1 MSKEKQP
8 EQTRE
13 MFAAADERLAR
24 VYDILEKSAQEREE
38 DRKRAEAEREED
50 RKRAEAEREA
60 DRKKAEAER
69 KKAEAEREED
79 RKRER
84 ERDEKIAQ
92 ERAKEREED
101 RKRDEERSAKAAEE
115 MAEIRRGIK
124 ETRKLIGDHT
134 NNEGELLE
142 TICKVALAKMGE
154 IDGVPLDDVQG
165 MKSDKHGVEVDV
177 VGVNGKVLFPVE
189 VKRTMS
195 PEDVRHFVE
204 VRVERFKKAFVKDKE
219 VRPVII
225 FGLPRSGET
234 KEDPVEVALEL
245 GLIAMQSIG
254 ENKLATI
261 TDPSQVVKRQ
271 HKD

>member
-1 MSKEKQP
+1 
-8 EQTRE
+8 
-13 MFAAADERLAR
+13 
-24 VYDILEKSAQEREE
+24 
-38 DRKRAEAEREED
+38 
-50 RKRAEAEREA
+50 
-60 DRKKAEAER
+60 
-69 KKAEAEREED
+69 
-79 RKRER
+79 
-84 ERDEKIAQ
+84 
-92 ERAKEREED
+92 
-101 RKRDEERSAKAAEE
+101 
-115 MAEIRRGIK
+115 MAEIRQGIK

-225 FGLPRSGET
+225 FGLPRSGKGANGK
-234 KEDPVEVALEL
+234 KEDPVQVALEL
-245 GLIAMQSIG
+245 GLIVMQSIG

>member
-1 MSKEKQP
+1 
-8 EQTRE
+8 

-24 VYDILEKSAQEREE
+24 VYDILERSAQ
-38 DRKRAEAEREED
+38 
-50 RKRAEAEREA
+50 
-60 DRKKAEAER
+60 
-69 KKAEAEREED
+69 EREED

-92 ERAKEREED
+92 EREADRKKAEAERAED

>member
-1 MSKEKQP
+1 
-8 EQTRE
+8 

-24 VYDILEKSAQEREE
+24 VYDILERSAQ
-38 DRKRAEAEREED
+38 
-50 RKRAEAEREA
+50 
-60 DRKKAEAER
+60 
-69 KKAEAEREED
+69 EREED

-92 ERAKEREED
+92 EREADRKKAEAERAED

-245 GLIAMQSIG
+245 GLIVMQSIG

>member
-24 VYDILEKSAQEREE
+24 VYDILERSAQEREE
-38 DRKRAEAEREED
+38 DRKRAE
-50 RKRAEAEREA
+50 
-60 DRKKAEAER
+60 
-69 KKAEAEREED
+69 
-79 RKRER
+79 

-92 ERAKEREED
+92 ERAKERAERAKEREEDREQREED

-245 GLIAMQSIG
+245 GLIVMQSIG

-261 TDPSQVVKRQ
+261 TDPSQVVKRR